1 MNESQLTFYSFH
13 IHFYSQYSMNY
24 IPYLKPRKV
33 HSLTMMKFEGCN
45 PRRQELNG
53 GILTF
58 PLVTSTHCRWLA
70 IFGRISFAT
79 GGNGDGR
86 EGACSTH
93 FMANSGGTKK
103 LRAGVLHQ
111 KVSKTG
117 WRTIHIKGVGF
128 FGATHCSDM
137 TELTDCKNPH
147 GGQVLKRTP
156 MQPTSREPLR
166 SMGVEMSKI
175 LARSK
180 KHHA

>member
-128 FGATHCSDM
+128 
-137 TELTDCKNPH
+137 L
-147 GGQVLKRTP
+147 VLHTV
-156 MQPTSREPLR
+156 Q
-166 SMGVEMSKI
+166 I
-175 LARSK
+175 
-180 KHHA
+180 

>member
-1 MNESQLTFYSFH
+1 MNPNSHSIHIH

-58 PLVTSTHCRWLA
+58 PLVTSTNCRWLA

-128 FGATHCSDM
+128 FWCYTLFRYDRVDRLQKSSWGTGSK
-137 TELTDCKNPH
+137 TDSYAANLPGTIKVH
-147 GGQVLKRTP
+147 GGGNEQD
-156 MQPTSREPLR
+156 S
-166 SMGVEMSKI
+166 GKI
-175 LARSK
+175 
-180 KHHA
+180 